1 MFGGMYGYSNA
12 RSHYRVSVQGEY
24 KDCSSVN
31 IFAAF
36 DNLLTE
42 KRGF

>member
-1 MFGGMYGYSNA
+1 MGIETLDLTRGF
-12 RSHYRVSVQGEY
+12 QY

-36 DNLLTE
+36 ENLLTE